1 MRWQHFTVAIVED
14 LDGRKI
20 ELLEI
25 DHLVKHE

>member
-1 MRWQHFTVAIVED
+1 MRWLHFIVVIIED